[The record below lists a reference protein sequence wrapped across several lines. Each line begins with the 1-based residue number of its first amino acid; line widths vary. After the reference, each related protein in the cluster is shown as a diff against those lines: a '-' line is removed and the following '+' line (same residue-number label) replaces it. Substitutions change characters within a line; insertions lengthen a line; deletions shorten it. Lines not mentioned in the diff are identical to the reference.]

1 LLGEVVAFDEDA
13 VAEAFEGGVGVVE
26 AVGLRERGVADVAA
40 AAHVPF
46 AEVAGRV
53 AGMLEGA
60 GDAGGVGVEPVAHA
74 EIGVGLA
81 RGEEGVDEV
90 AGGILAG
97 GDGDAGGRADGRGD
111 VELGEEGALRGE
123 AIDVGGGDVAVAGDA
138 EVAEAEV
145 VDEDEED
152 VGAAGGLGRRGG
164 GRGGSGEGGGE
175 EAAAGE
181 HRDHRSAG
189 GRVGDALGW
198 CEDKVMPTWGAEWMA
213 TLVDERTKRTRQTMV
228 SPTVDGLDVRTEEGE
243 WRQWPWA
250 RVTQGV
256 GSKSEVEL
264 RCDGESVRVADWT
277 MIDSIHRI
285 APVTRG
291 RLKSQAGKKL
301 GQIAGLYVGAAVVG
315 VAAAWLAIGWAGAWA
330 VAAAPRS
337 WEKKIGEA
345 AIGQFAPSEKVCG
358 DRDVYL
364 AMQTVAGRLRATVP
378 AEAGAFDIRVVDDPL
393 VNAVTLPGGYIVVYR
408 GLLRASDTPEELAGV
423 LAHEMQHAVQRH
435 SMKALGREAALWS
448 VVAWVTGGADV
459 GVGQLAGELA
469 GLKMQREDE
478 LAADAGALEMLL
490 AAQIDAGGFESFF
503 EKLGRQEGSVP
514 WLGQAVSTHPESQ
527 ERLRRIRRW
536 REARDYAAKPL
547 LDGERWREVR
557 VRCR

>member
-1 LLGEVVAFDEDA
+1 
-13 VAEAFEGGVGVVE
+13 
-26 AVGLRERGVADVAA
+26 
-40 AAHVPF
+40 
-46 AEVAGRV
+46 
-53 AGMLEGA
+53 M
-60 GDAGGVGVEPVAHA
+60 
-74 EIGVGLA
+74 
-81 RGEEGVDEV
+81 
-90 AGGILAG
+90 
-97 GDGDAGGRADGRGD
+97 
-111 VELGEEGALRGE
+111 
-123 AIDVGGGDVAVAGDA
+123 
-138 EVAEAEV
+138 
-145 VDEDEED
+145 
-152 VGAAGGLGRRGG
+152 
-164 GRGGSGEGGGE
+164 
-175 EAAAGE
+175 
-181 HRDHRSAG
+181 
-189 GRVGDALGW
+189 
-198 CEDKVMPTWGAEWMA
+198 KVMPTWGAEWMA
-213 TLVDERTKRTRQTMV
+213 TLVDERTRRTRQTMV
-228 SPTVDGLDVRTEEGE
+228 SPTVEGLDVRTEEGE
-243 WRQWPWA
+243 WRQWPWG

-256 GSKSEVEL
+256 GSKTEVEL
-264 RCDGESVRVADWT
+264 RCGGESVRVADWT

-301 GQIAGLYVGAAVVG
+301 GQIAALYVGAIVG
-315 VAAAWLAIGWAGAWA
+315 GLAAAWLAIGWAGAWA
-330 VAAAPRS
+330 AAAAPRS

-345 AIGQFAPSEKVCG
+345 AIGQFAPSEKLCG

-364 AMQTVAGRLRATVP
+364 AMQAIAGRLREGVP
-378 AEAGAFDIRVVDDPL
+378 AEAGTFDIRVVDDPL

-435 SMKALGREAALWS
+435 SMKALGRQAALWS

-478 LAADAGALEMLL
+478 LSADAGALEMLL

-547 LDGERWREVR
+547 LDRERWREVR